1 MNKWIANI
9 MSHLRNINS
18 MAFIYN
24 DLLHEF
30 GVASNN
36 NIEALY
42 KGKDSIMPAILNGA

>member
-9 MSHLRNINS
+9 MSHLRNSNS
-18 MAFIYN
+18 LAFIYS

-36 NIEALY
+36 NIEVLY